1 MALVVKN
8 PPANAGDSRDAGLIP
23 WLGRFPGGWRG
34 NPHQYS
40 RLENPMDRE
49 AWRAGVHRIAES
61 DTTEATLP
69 HTEQTKS
76 NNRYILGYT
85 YNLGI
90 YWAVPKFLLMI
101 LLLLLAIL
109 FLHCLFQ
116 KVLPLTLPSA

>member
-1 MALVVKN
+1 MLVVKN
-8 PPANAGDSRDAGLIP
+8 PPANAGNTRDEDSVP
-23 WLGRFPGGWRG
+23 VSGRFSGAGHGSPL
-34 NPHQYS
+34 QYS